1 MVIIESLL
9 SGCKSIVQWGKKQ
22 KYEQL
27 HRLFC
32 LVWIFLPCDNVPE
45 AELYDCGS
53 VPSAEEL
60 LSLFCYSSRE
70 SAIII
75 YIQISTYI
83 LAFWSNIAFGF
94 AFVNIQ
100 LLVSENYADPEPQ
113 LETMTVQRV
122 CEFLDNGSAYWYTNY
137 GCVFNFDFKKTH
149 LILWINSAKK
159 NFQKFVLKIDK
170 TTILINSIVLH
181 HIIVQ

>member
-1 MVIIESLL
+1 M
-9 SGCKSIVQWGKKQ
+9 
-22 KYEQL
+22 
-27 HRLFC
+27 
-32 LVWIFLPCDNVPE
+32 PCDNVPE

-75 YIQISTYI
+75 YIQISTFI

-100 LLVSENYADPEPQ
+100 LLVSEIYADPEPW
-113 LETMTVQRV
+113 LETMTV
-122 CEFLDNGSAYWYTNY
+122 
-137 GCVFNFDFKKTH
+137 
-149 LILWINSAKK
+149 
-159 NFQKFVLKIDK
+159 
-170 TTILINSIVLH
+170 
-181 HIIVQ
+181 

>member
-1 MVIIESLL
+1 MVIIERLL

-45 AELYDCGS
+45 AELYDRGS

-75 YIQISTYI
+75 YIQISTYM
-83 LAFWSNIAFGF
+83 LAFWSNIAFDLPLSIF
-94 AFVNIQ
+94 SYW
-100 LLVSENYADPEPQ
+100 VSENCDDPEPL
-113 LETMTVQRV
+113 LETITVQRV

-137 GCVFNFDFKKTH
+137 GCVFNFDLKKKP
-149 LILWINSAKK
+149 LNFVDQLCKK
-159 NFQKFVLKIDK
+159 FFFTNLC
-170 TTILINSIVLH
+170 
-181 HIIVQ
+181 

>member
-1 MVIIESLL
+1 MVIIETLF

-32 LVWIFLPCDNVPE
+32 LVWIFLPCDNVP
-45 AELYDCGS
+45 GS

-70 SAIII
+70 SAIIV

-100 LLVSENYADPEPQ
+100 LLVSENYADPEPW

-137 GCVFNFDFKKTH
+137 GCVFNFDLKKNH
-149 LILWINSAKK
+149 LILWINSAK
-159 NFQKFVLKIDK
+159 FFFHKFVLKIDK
-170 TTILINSIVLH
+170 TTILINFIVLH

>member
-1 MVIIESLL
+1 MVIIETLL
-9 SGCKSIVQWGKKQ
+9 SGCKSIVQQGKKQ

-70 SAIII
+70 SAIIV

-83 LAFWSNIAFGF
+83 LAFWSNI

-100 LLVSENYADPEPQ
+100 LLVSENYADPEPW

-122 CEFLDNGSAYWYTNY
+122 CKFLDNGSAYWYTNY
-137 GCVFNFDFKKTH
+137 GCVFNFDFKKIP
-149 LILWINSAKK
+149 LNFVDQLCKKKISKICAK
-159 NFQKFVLKIDK
+159 N
-170 TTILINSIVLH
+170 
-181 HIIVQ
+181 

>member
-1 MVIIESLL
+1 MVIIETLL

-27 HRLFC
+27 HRLFS

-70 SAIII
+70 SAIIV

-100 LLVSENYADPEPQ
+100 LLVSENYADPEPW

-137 GCVFNFDFKKTH
+137 GCVFNFDIKKNH
-149 LILWINSAKK
+149 LILWINSAK
-159 NFQKFVLKIDK
+159 FFFSKFVLKIDK